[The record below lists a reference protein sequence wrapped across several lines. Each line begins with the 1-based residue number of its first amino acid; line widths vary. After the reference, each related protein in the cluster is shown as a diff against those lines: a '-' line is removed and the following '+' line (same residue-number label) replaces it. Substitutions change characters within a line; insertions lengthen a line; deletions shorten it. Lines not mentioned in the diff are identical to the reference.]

1 MTVGERIRAARK
13 AKGLTQKALAEA
25 CGIAEPTIRR
35 YELGKLNPK
44 YETLEKIA
52 RALDTSASELRGIGF
67 LPLELL
73 LEKNREREQVLK
85 GLEKEPGLDSDLS
98 DIENPLRRLFQS
110 DVPNEVL
117 EAFGDIESLSAIQ
130 RCLQELGF
138 REMSG
143 PEPDNGTVALIN
155 RRTRLVYI
163 LDYDRYLDMLEAVLR
178 NTKQEI
184 ALLLDSA
191 CEALS
196 YEEAQRCGYDDL
208 SFLLPRQELF
218 APEAPQEGPTE
229 PDKHT

>member
-52 RALDTSASELRGIGF
+52 RALDTSASELRGIGL

-73 LEKNREREQVLK
+73 LEKYREREQALK
-85 GLEKEPGLDSDLS
+85 GFEKEPGLDPDLS
-98 DIENPLRRLFQS
+98 DMENSLRRFFQS

-138 REMSG
+138 REISG
-143 PEPDNGTVALIN
+143 PEPDSGTVALVN
-155 RRTRLVYI
+155 RRTKLVYI
-163 LDYDRYLDMLEAVLR
+163 LDYDRYLDTLETVLR
-178 NTKQEI
+178 NTKQEMS
-184 ALLLDSA
+184 LLFDSA
-191 CEALS
+191 GEVVS
-196 YEEAQRCGYDDL
+196 YEEAQRRGYDDL
-208 SFLLPRQELF
+208 PVLLPRRN
-218 APEAPQEGPTE
+218 
-229 PDKHT
+229 